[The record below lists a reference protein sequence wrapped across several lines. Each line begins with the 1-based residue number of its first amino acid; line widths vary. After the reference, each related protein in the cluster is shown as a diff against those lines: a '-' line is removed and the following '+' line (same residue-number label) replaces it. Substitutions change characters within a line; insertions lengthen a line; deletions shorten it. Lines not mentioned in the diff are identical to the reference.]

1 MAMYR
6 QHDYL
11 NLRPFHGFG
20 DAGVPP
26 DPDAG
31 SIDGVPQSGLGIDL
45 TNLPQCIQAPCGYQT
60 PWPGIASQALQ
71 LWPGAAP
78 IVNDADFVSPMP
90 NTAPT
95 LLAAP
100 ASTFKTSWIMWAA
113 LAGGAWYFF
122 LRK

>member
-1 MAMYR
+1 MALYSR
-6 QHDYL
+6 HDYL

-45 TNLPQCIQAPCGYQT
+45 SALPQCIQAPCGYQT
-60 PWPGIASQALQ
+60 PWPGVASEALK

-90 NTAPT
+90 NTAPS
-95 LLAAP
+95 LLARP
-100 ASTFKTSWIMWAA
+100 ADGAVPTWVWVAA
-113 LAGGAWYFF
+113 AAAGYWFF
-122 LRK
+122 LR